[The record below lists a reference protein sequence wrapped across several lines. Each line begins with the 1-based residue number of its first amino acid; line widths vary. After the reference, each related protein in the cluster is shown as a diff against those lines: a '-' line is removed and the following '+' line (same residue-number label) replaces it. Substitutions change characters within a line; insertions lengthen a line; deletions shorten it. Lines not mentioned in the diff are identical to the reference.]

1 MLNRLLSGRW
11 LVAMI
16 GLCGFS
22 LLSGCSHTPQT
33 QRLLQ
38 DAGSS
43 LSQRVELSDVPFF
56 PQTEFQCGPAAL
68 ATVFQYRGKAVL
80 PDDLVSQVYVPEKQG
95 SLQIEMTA
103 AVRRQGL
110 VPYPLAGSMEALLRE
125 VAAGNPV
132 LVMQNLAFS
141 WYPQWH
147 YAVVVGYDLAQQT
160 LVLRSGETRR
170 WQTTLRTFENTWARS
185 NYWGLVIVPPTQLPQ
200 TADSFT
206 WLRQAYDLEQ
216 VGQVEAAEQAYLTAH
231 QAWLN
236 QTKAGLALGNLYY
249 RQARY
254 EASAHVFAEL
264 VERAPTQAALWNNW
278 AYALQAMPCPLS
290 AWSAAKCAR
299 QLAPKDDNIEQTK
312 QEIHQTLSD
321 PSTSRCRW
329 KIVCPQ

>member
-11 LVAMI
+11 LVVMMA
-16 GLCGFS
+16 LCGFS

-33 QRLLQ
+33 QGLLQ
-38 DAGSS
+38 DVGPS

-68 ATVFQYRGKAVL
+68 ATVFQYRAKAVL
-80 PDDLVSQVYVPEKQG
+80 PDELVSQVYVPQKQG

-110 VPYPLAGSMEALLRE
+110 VPYPLAGSMDALLRE

-147 YAVVVGYDLAQQT
+147 YAVVVGYDLAAQT

-185 NYWGLVIVPPTQLPQ
+185 NYWGLVIVPPTLLPA
-200 TADSFT
+200 TATRSG
-206 WLRQAYDLEQ
+206 WLKQAFDLEQ
-216 VGQVEAAEQAYLTAH
+216 VGQLSAAEVAYQTAH
-231 QAWLN
+231 YAW
-236 QTKAGLALGNLYY
+236 QDDTDSGLALGNLYY
-249 RQARY
+249 RQGRY
-254 EASAHVFAEL
+254 TESAQIFAEL
-264 VERAPTQAALWNNW
+264 VTRAPRNAALWNNW

-290 AWSAAKCAR
+290 AFSAAKCAQR
-299 QLAPKDDNIEQTK
+299 LSPADDNILSTWHDMQ
-312 QEIHQTLSD
+312 QTLSD
-321 PSTSRCRW
+321 PSAQSCRW
-329 KIVCPQ
+329 RVICPQ